1 MRLGALGPPRPE
13 AFAAAVLIEARMTVT
28 VANPSDPTAPPARRI
43 DPRWK
48 VAYLVAVTIAT
59 FSAPAKVRPLV
70 VSGLL
75 LLQVVILLK
84 SRATPGDIFRLATRL
99 KVVFLFLVGCY
110 LLLPGEEHD
119 RVVRWPVGLFDWSLG
134 LNLTGL
140 KTACLMCGQMM
151 TVTLASAVLRQVG
164 EADFVE
170 GLRSIR
176 CPRLLAYSFD
186 NILALFGGGIR
197 RGQGGKR
204 RGSGGGQGRDGHP
217 GPGLGAISRQLL
229 RGDTS
234 SLAAAVRSGV
244 ERAGERSHTLTA
256 DGDSRLAHDVTVISG
271 LGLLMMSLKLLRVF
285 PGVPFASGYKTIV
298 LFPLYILAAQLTY
311 SRFGATTAGLIVG
324 LVGLLNGDGRFGVF
338 EVFRHVVPG
347 VVIDLLWP
355 LFRRLPR
362 RVWIYSALGV
372 IASVCRVSTEL
383 LLGLCLGARWE
394 IYLGLSFRLTTNLL
408 AGILSGGVTYAL
420 LPAFQ
425 QLEPVSDQAE
435 AARL

>member
-1 MRLGALGPPRPE
+1 M
-13 AFAAAVLIEARMTVT
+13 MTDS
-28 VANPSDPTAPPARRI
+28 SDPVPPAPRI

-48 VAYLVAVTIAT
+48 VAYLVAVTVAT
-59 FSAPAKVRPLV
+59 FAAPPRVRLHV
-70 VSGLL
+70 VSALL
-75 LLQVVILLK
+75 LLQVSALLAF
-84 SRATPGDIFRLATRL
+84 RVTPGEVLRTATRL

-110 LLLPGEEHD
+110 LLLPGEGHD
-119 RVVRWPVGLFDWSLG
+119 RVIRWPAGRFGWSLG
-134 LNLTGL
+134 FNLTGL
-140 KTACLMCGQMM
+140 KTALTMCGQMM
-151 TVTLASAVLRQVG
+151 TVTLASAVLRRGG
-164 EADFVE
+164 EADLVN
-170 GLRSIR
+170 GLRSFR

-186 NILALFGGGIR
+186 NILALFGGSIR

-217 GPGLGAISRQLL
+217 GPGLRAISRQLL
-229 RGDTS
+229 RGDAS

-256 DGDSRLAHDVTVISG
+256 TEGDSRLAHDVTVISG
-271 LGLLMMSLKLLRVF
+271 LGLLMMSLKILRIL

-311 SRFGATTAGLIVG
+311 SRFGATTAGFIIG
-324 LVGLLNGDGRFGVF
+324 LVGLLNGDGRYGIF

-362 RVWIYSALGV
+362 RIWIYSTLGV
-372 IASVCRVSTEL
+372 IAAVCRVSTEL

-394 IYLGLSFRLTTNLL
+394 VYLGLSFRLTTNLL
-408 AGILSGGVTYAL
+408 AGILSGAVTYAL
-420 LPAFQ
+420 LPAVQ
-425 QLEPVSDQAE
+425 QLEPVRGRE
-435 AARL
+435 VPVEL